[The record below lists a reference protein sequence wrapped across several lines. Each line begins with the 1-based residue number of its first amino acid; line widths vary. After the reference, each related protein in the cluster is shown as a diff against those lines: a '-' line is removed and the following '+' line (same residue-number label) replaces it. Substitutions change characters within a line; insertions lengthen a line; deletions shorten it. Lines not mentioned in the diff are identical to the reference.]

1 MRDQASYSRGRLKSS
16 VGGRL
21 FFLIPGKSYITSNF
35 QTRPIAEVSEY
46 PASLT
51 LKYTIFSYPNTGIGY
66 PKIKESFFMIFFSV
80 RCIMRQFRGTL
91 FEKKIVYVSQ
101 TSSPPPLPPPPSPLN
116 THYIIHLLD
125 SFWYRKI
132 AAIIS

>member
-1 MRDQASYSRGRLKSS
+1 MRDQASYPRGRLKSS

-51 LKYTIFSYPNTGIGY
+51 LKYTIFSYPNTGIDY
-66 PKIKESFFMIFFSV
+66 PKIKESFFMIFFFCS
-80 RCIMRQFRGTL
+80 MYHET
-91 FEKKIVYVSQ
+91 VSR
-101 TSSPPPLPPPPSPLN
+101 
-116 THYIIHLLD
+116 YFI
-125 SFWYRKI
+125 
-132 AAIIS
+132 

>member
-51 LKYTIFSYPNTGIGY
+51 LKYTIFSYPNTGIDY
-66 PKIKESFFMIFFSV
+66 PKIKVFFHDFFFCS
-80 RCIMRQFRGTL
+80 MYHET
-91 FEKKIVYVSQ
+91 VSR
-101 TSSPPPLPPPPSPLN
+101 
-116 THYIIHLLD
+116 YFI
-125 SFWYRKI
+125 
-132 AAIIS
+132 